1 MAHIMDQLS
10 QAVAEAHNYKKGY
23 ERLKEERQKIKEEID
38 DHFIA
43 GDLLRMKEWETLEE
57 ENKKLKEEVKDLKL
71 DKEREYDG
79 RCVDNDENEAR
90 EKKLEEENKKLKE
103 ERDFFHQEVHKT
115 LQCQAD
121 DMEEYEKQIKTL
133 KEEVEWNKITIQKEV
148 RRSKKMV
155 ELKEEN
161 KKLKADIDDAVEN
174 HFADL
179 KLRET
184 THKEWD
190 TLEEVNKKLREDI
203 FLTKMK
209 LAQAND
215 NADAQQHNEAAGII
229 LTENDELKEEIKTLK
244 EHLAKKFYN
253 HYDEM
258 DYDKMFI
265 AKTVGP
271 NLENMVEHIM
281 KQNKK
286 LNEDN
291 EYLHMKCETMEKENH
306 KSEEEMMGYKD
317 ERRSGEEYDERMCR
331 AKVVKRVEIQM
342 VGSGDHHYWYY
353 LYEDASLWRVERY
366 PFKRKTCLQ
375 NKVLVC
381 DGEGDTDNVK
391 LVDSDYELKEDE
403 MTVEYE
409 LWSDN

>member
-190 TLEEVNKKLREDI
+190 TLE
-203 FLTKMK
+203 
-209 LAQAND
+209 Q
-215 NADAQQHNEAAGII
+215 
-229 LTENDELKEEIKTLK
+229 EIKTLK

-366 PFKRKTCLQ
+366 PFMRKTYLH

>member
-10 QAVAEAHNYKKGY
+10 EAVAEAHNYKKGY
-23 ERLKEERQKIKEEID
+23 ERLKEENKKLKEKGYLSRRVTKTIYVHYDEENKKLEEEHKKIKEELQKFKEDID
-38 DHFIA
+38 DHFIH
-43 GDLLRMKEWETLEE
+43 GDLLRMKEWDSLQE

-79 RCVDNDENEAR
+79 RCADNDENEAR
-90 EKKLEEENKKLKE
+90 EKKLEEENKTLKE
-103 ERDFFHQEVHKT
+103 ERDFFHQEFHKT
-115 LQCQAD
+115 LQSQAD

-161 KKLKADIDDAVEN
+161 KKLK
-174 HFADL
+174 
-179 KLRET
+179 
-184 THKEWD
+184 
-190 TLEEVNKKLREDI
+190 
-203 FLTKMK
+203 
-209 LAQAND
+209 
-215 NADAQQHNEAAGII
+215 
-229 LTENDELKEEIKTLK
+229 

-271 NLENMVEHIM
+271 NLDNMVEHMM
-281 KQNKK
+281 KQNKE
-286 LNEDN
+286 LSRDN

-306 KSEEEMMGYKD
+306 KSEEEMMEYKD
-317 ERRSGEEYDERMCR
+317 EKRSGEEYDERMCR
-331 AKVVKRVEIQM
+331 AEVVKRVEIKM

-353 LYEDASLWRVERY
+353 LYEDGSLWRVERY
-366 PFKRKTCLQ
+366 PFKRKTYLN

-381 DGEGDTDNVK
+381 DREGDPDNVK

-403 MTVEYE
+403 MPVEYD
-409 LWSDN
+409 LIADN

>member
-57 ENKKLKEEVKDLKL
+57 ENKKLKEELQKFKEEVKDLKL

-190 TLEEVNKKLREDI
+190 TLE
-203 FLTKMK
+203 
-209 LAQAND
+209 Q
-215 NADAQQHNEAAGII
+215 
-229 LTENDELKEEIKTLK
+229 EIKTLK

-366 PFKRKTCLQ
+366 PFMRKTYLH